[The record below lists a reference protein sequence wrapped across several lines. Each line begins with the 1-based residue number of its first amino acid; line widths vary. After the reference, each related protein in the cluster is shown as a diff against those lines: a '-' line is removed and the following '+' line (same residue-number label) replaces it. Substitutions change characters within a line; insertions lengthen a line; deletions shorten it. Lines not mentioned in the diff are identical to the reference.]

1 MHFKEKFTNCVHK
14 QINKQDRPRT
24 MIQLFKRKMLVILRQ
39 EMNRIKKQNQMQFE
53 KKLNEFINKQ
63 IHYEYKPN
71 AGPLIMTLL

>member
-1 MHFKEKFTNCVHK
+1 MHFKEKFTDCVLK

-39 EMNRIKKQNQMQFE
+39 EMNRIKKQDQMQFV

-63 IHYEYKPN
+63 IHYEHKPN
-71 AGPLIMTLL
+71 AGTLIMTLL